1 MASQVRESWKG
12 SNLYVGG
19 VNGRYVCIMES
30 GGKSVYTRWRVMVV
44 VVVVVVVD
52 AIEKLHQVMLAL
64 TFLFP

>member
-1 MASQVRESWKG
+1 
-12 SNLYVGG
+12 
-19 VNGRYVCIMES
+19 MES

>member
-1 MASQVRESWKG
+1 
-12 SNLYVGG
+12 
-19 VNGRYVCIMES
+19 MES
-30 GGKSVYTRWRVMVV
+30 GGKSVYTRWRVMVVV